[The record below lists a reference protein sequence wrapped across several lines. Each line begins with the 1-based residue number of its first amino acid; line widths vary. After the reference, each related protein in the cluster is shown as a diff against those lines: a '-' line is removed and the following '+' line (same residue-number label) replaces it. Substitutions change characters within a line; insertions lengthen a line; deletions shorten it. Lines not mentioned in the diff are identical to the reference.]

1 MSRLQ
6 SPQDVTPRSFQTR
19 AAPKVA
25 GNREHRSPSHL
36 PDWRPEARGPA
47 WGSRPSPDL
56 GRFSGSCE
64 RPRGLGQA
72 QRQAS
77 IAGSQRVAPRRWRWP
92 RHLQE
97 RPQAPVPPAC
107 ALSSSPK
114 VKFVFFGSRLRIPLA
129 RVPSHTLGETRGPAS
144 PGGCRETPSEVS
156 PPGRARVGGP
166 LCSLEECGAGAAQE
180 PPGRGGGH
188 ARARAKSARP
198 PPGPCGPPQVSEQS
212 C

>member
-25 GNREHRSPSHL
+25 GNREHRSAGHL

-56 GRFSGSCE
+56 GRFSGSRE

-92 RHLQE
+92 RH
-97 RPQAPVPPAC
+97 RGPQAPVSPAC

-166 LCSLEECGAGAAQE
+166 LCSLEECGGWCGAGTAR
-180 PPGRGGGH
+180 PGRGPRPGPGQERASP
-188 ARARAKSARP
+188 ARALRP
-198 PPGPCGPPQVSEQS
+198 SPGV
-212 C
+212 